1 MAYSTISKPESY
13 FNTKTFTGTAGSG
26 QAITGVGFQPDMIWI
41 KHRTDVSDHILTDAV
56 NGVQKYFRPNLSDAQ
71 TTGASTAITAFG
83 TDGFTHGTLADI
95 DSTGNVCSWNW
106 RAGGGQGSSNT
117 DGTINTTYTS
127 VSTVSGF
134 SISTYTGNGTNGAT
148 IGHGLGVI
156 PQMVWIKRL
165 SNNDGMIMYHHKLGN
180 AASMKMDRAD
190 GSSTGNFWNS
200 TTPTSS
206 VVTVTNSTECN
217 LNGQTYVMY
226 SFAQKNGFSR
236 FGKYKGNNNSFGTFV
251 YTGFRPALVIVKRS
265 DGSNDWCMYDNKRDV
280 DNPVEDKLQVNQTS
294 AESNDLSMDFLSN
307 GFKFRQNGGNF
318 NGAYVYMYMAW
329 AQNPIVANVSNS
341 IPATAR

>member
-1 MAYSTISKPESY
+1 MAYITFHPKDY
-13 FNTKTFTGTAGSG
+13 FNTVLYTGNGSDAHG
-26 QAITGVGFQPDMIWI
+26 ITGVGFQPDWVWTKIRSGADN
-41 KHRTDVSDHILTDAV
+41 HGLYDVVRGV
-56 NGVQKYFRPNLSDAQ
+56 NKNLQ
-71 TTGASTAITAFG
+71 TNSNYAEQSYSTLLQSFDS
-83 TDGFTHGTLADI
+83 DGFTIGTNGEINANS
-95 DSTGNVCSWNW
+95 STFVSWNW
-106 RAGGGQGSSNT
+106 RAGNSQGSSNT
-117 DGTINTTYTS
+117 DGSINTTYTS
-127 VSTVSGF
+127 VNTTSGF
-134 SISTYTGNGTNGAT
+134 SQSLYTGNGTNGAT

-236 FGKYKGNNNSFGTFV
+236 FGKY
-251 YTGFRPALVIVKRS
+251 
-265 DGSNDWCMYDNKRDV
+265 
-280 DNPVEDKLQVNQTS
+280 
-294 AESNDLSMDFLSN
+294 
-307 GFKFRQNGGNF
+307 
-318 NGAYVYMYMAW
+318 
-329 AQNPIVANVSNS
+329 
-341 IPATAR
+341 